1 MVVFLFPYVLET
13 VATILVAYDCQLL
26 QISNLHCETG
36 ANRYPTF
43 VAVAAC
49 SATCT
54 WLMPQKFAIE
64 PDPQNFAMVQDAL
77 AMVTSLRAGK

>member
-26 QISNLHCETG
+26 QISNLRCETG

-64 PDPQNFAMVQDAL
+64 PDPQNFNMVQDAL
-77 AMVTSLRAGK
+77 AITSLRAGK